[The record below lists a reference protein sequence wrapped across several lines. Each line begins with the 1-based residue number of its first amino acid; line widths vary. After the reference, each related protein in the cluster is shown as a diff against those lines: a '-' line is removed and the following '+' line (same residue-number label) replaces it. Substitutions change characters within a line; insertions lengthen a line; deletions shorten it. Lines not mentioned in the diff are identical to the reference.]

1 MNQEFNSK
9 KQQEAEKLIN
19 EEYKTWKKNSPF
31 LYDLLISHAL
41 EWPSLTCQW
50 FPEVESYPNDS
61 NYKLQRL
68 LLGTHTND
76 DDRNYVQ
83 IASVRLPNNNTT
95 TTKEKANDENAMDT
109 DDDNNKNNNDNTND
123 TTSATTP
130 YDSHIKIEQ
139 KIVHEGEVNRARYQC
154 DNTDMIAT
162 KSRTGEVYI
171 FNRKEFSQFPRV
183 FGRFNPTLRLS
194 GHEKEGYGLAW
205 NPHKSKS
212 SHLISG
218 SFDSRICYWDIGATS
233 KENKT
238 IEPLRV
244 FNGHTA
250 PCEDVAWHPQFDS
263 IFASVGDDCKLMVW
277 DVRSNSNDSPVH
289 DIYAHNGGVNC
300 VGFCPN
306 SQWVLATGSADKT
319 AAMWD
324 LRNIKHK
331 LHEMHG
337 HSGEILQ
344 LEWSP
349 HHESV
354 LATAGNDRRVLV
366 WDMSRIGE
374 EQTPEDAE
382 DGPPELLFMHGGHT
396 NKISDFGWNPVD
408 PWMLA
413 SAAEDNIV
421 QVWQMANTIY
431 GTPIPEDTESSSK
444 GNETTDPAVVP
455 AMQE

>member
-9 KQQEAEKLIN
+9 KQQEVEKLIN

-31 LYDLLISHAL
+31 LYDLLVSHAL

-50 FPEVESYPNDS
+50 FPEVESYPDD
-61 NYKLQRL
+61 NYKIQRL

-83 IASVRLPNNNTT
+83 IATVRLPNNDTT
-95 TTKEKANDENAMDT
+95 TNGKSNDENAMET
-109 DDDNNKNNNDNTND
+109 DDDNNTNG
-123 TTSATTP
+123 TAP

-162 KSRTGEVYI
+162 KSRAGEVYI
-171 FNRKEFSQFPRV
+171 FNRKEFNPFPRV
-183 FGRFNPTLRLS
+183 FERFNPTLRLS
-194 GHEKEGYGLAW
+194 GHDKEGYGLAW

-212 SHLISG
+212 THLISG
-218 SFDSRICYWDIGATS
+218 SFDTRVCYWDIGGTP

-238 IEPLRV
+238 VEPLKV
-244 FNGHTA
+244 YTGHTA
-250 PCEDVAWHPQFDS
+250 PVEDVAWHPQFES
-263 IFASVGDDCKLMVW
+263 IFASVGDDCKLMIW
-277 DVRSNSNDSPVH
+277 DVRSNSADSPMH

-300 VGFCPN
+300 VGFCPS
-306 SQWVLATGSADKT
+306 SQWVLATGSGDKT
-319 AAMWD
+319 AALWD

-344 LEWSP
+344 IEWSP

-421 QVWQMANTIY
+421 QVWQMASTIY
-431 GTPIPEDTESSSK
+431 GPPIPEEPESSK
-444 GNETTDPAVVP
+444 GNEAPSNANTSGE